1 MVAGSERVSGVQMER
16 NESAMA
22 GHKVDFA
29 ALGWS
34 RWAGELPGR
43 VKVARAEGQQL
54 RMMELGPGFVEPDWC
69 ERGHIVYVVS
79 GRYMQQVGDETW
91 EMQAG
96 QALIL
101 APGTRHRSR
110 NTGSLAAVVFVVD
123 LDEPAQ
129 GGAATE
135 TTAAS
140 TADDVGNA

>member
-1 MVAGSERVSGVQMER
+1 
-16 NESAMA
+16 MA
-22 GHKVDFA
+22 GHKVDFS
-29 ALGWS
+29 ALGWNS
-34 RWAGELPGR
+34 WAGELPGR
-43 VKVARAEGQQL
+43 VKVAREDGRQIRL
-54 RMMELGPGFVEPDWC
+54 IELGPGFVEPDWC

-101 APGTRHRSR
+101 PPGTRHRSR

-123 LDEPAQ
+123 LDEPAHS
-129 GGAATE
+129 AAADQA

-140 TADDVGNA
+140 TADDAGNA